1 MSDQFAKDVTTDGVR
16 GHGENLFLGIMA
28 GAIAAIVGAL
38 IWMGIT
44 VATGLHVGYVAL
56 GVGALVGLTIRF
68 AGNGT
73 SMIFGVFGAVL
84 TLLGCLGGE
93 ILTVVQLSATP
104 QHDFFSLLT
113 SVDLGQLVPRIV
125 EKMDPIMY
133 LIYAIGIFEGYKLSI
148 RK

>member
-1 MSDQFAKDVTTDGVR
+1 MDGVR
-16 GHGENLFLGIMA
+16 GEGENLVLGVLA
-28 GAIAAIVGAL
+28 GGLAAVIGAV

-44 VATGLHVGYVAL
+44 VATGWHVGYVAL
-56 GVGALVGLTIRF
+56 GVGALVGLAIRT

-73 SMIFGVFGAVL
+73 GFIFGAAGAVL

-93 ILTVVQLSATP
+93 ILATIQLATTP
-104 QHDFFSLLT
+104 QRDFV
-113 SVDLGQLVPRIV
+113 SVLSSVNLVEMVKNIATQT
-125 EKMDPIMY
+125 DPIMY